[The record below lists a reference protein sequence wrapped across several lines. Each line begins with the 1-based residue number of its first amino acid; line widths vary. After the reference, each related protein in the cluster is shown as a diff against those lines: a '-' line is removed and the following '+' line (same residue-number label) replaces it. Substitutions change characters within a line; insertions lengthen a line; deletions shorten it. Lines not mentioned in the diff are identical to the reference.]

1 MKKAVIFDM
10 DGVLINSEYFYF
22 KRRMDFFDSLGIEPA
37 TRNFKDFVGL
47 SDRMIWEKLVPND
60 FIKRKL
66 LKEKYIKYREIN
78 KIEFKKVL
86 NNSVEYVFM
95 ELKKR
100 EIKLAIASSSEKKEI
115 FRMIKECELEKY
127 IDFVISGEEC
137 IESKPNPD
145 IYIKTIKALN
155 ILPKEALAIE
165 DSLLGIQSAKAAGL
179 EVAALYQKD
188 YDLDQSQARYKIK
201 DLKEIIELI

>member
-1 MKKAVIFDM
+1 M
-10 DGVLINSEYFYF
+10 IN
-22 KRRMDFFDSLGIEPA
+22 
-37 TRNFKDFVGL
+37 
-47 SDRMIWEKLVPND
+47 
-60 FIKRKL
+60 
-66 LKEKYIKYREIN
+66 
-78 KIEFKKVL
+78 
-86 NNSVEYVFM
+86 
-95 ELKKR
+95 
-100 EIKLAIASSSEKKEI
+100 
-115 FRMIKECELEKY
+115 ECELEKY

-179 EVAALYQKD
+179 EVVALYQKD

>member
-1 MKKAVIFDM
+1 LKKAVIFDM

-100 EIKLAIASSSEKKEI
+100 EIKVAIASSSEKKEI
-115 FRMIKECELEKY
+115 FRMINECELEKY

-179 EVAALYQKD
+179 EVVALYQKD

>member
-1 MKKAVIFDM
+1 M

-95 ELKKR
+95 ELKK
-100 EIKLAIASSSEKKEI
+100 EK
-115 FRMIKECELEKY
+115 
-127 IDFVISGEEC
+127 
-137 IESKPNPD
+137 
-145 IYIKTIKALN
+145 
-155 ILPKEALAIE
+155 
-165 DSLLGIQSAKAAGL
+165 
-179 EVAALYQKD
+179 
-188 YDLDQSQARYKIK
+188 
-201 DLKEIIELI
+201 